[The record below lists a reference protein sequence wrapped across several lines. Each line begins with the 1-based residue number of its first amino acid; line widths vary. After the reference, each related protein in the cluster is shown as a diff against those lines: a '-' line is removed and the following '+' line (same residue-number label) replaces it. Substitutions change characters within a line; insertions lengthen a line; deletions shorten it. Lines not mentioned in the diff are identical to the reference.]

1 MSVYLKDP
9 KANQQGK
16 PENESLNLFI
26 IGFTNSR
33 DYGRFLFSGFSLSRC
48 RNLAMKRFDTF
59 MNCYRDDSRQY
70 VSSITQFSV
79 LFPLKLYI
87 FVTIFDLVNWN
98 LLILLD

>member
-1 MSVYLKDP
+1 MNMYSKEN

-16 PENESLNLFI
+16 PQNEPLNLFI
-26 IGFTNSR
+26 ICFTNSR
-33 DYGRFLFSGFSLSRC
+33 NYGKFLFSGFSLSRC
-48 RNLAMKRFDTF
+48 RNLAMKRYDTF

-87 FVTIFDLVNWN
+87 FFTIFDLVNWN
-98 LLILLD
+98 L